1 MPIKRYVAT
10 KDNTITNAYKED
22 LTTRATGSNM
32 GASDVLEV
40 FSIYGQASATS
51 VEKARILVYFPITDI
66 VASRTAGLIPA
77 SGSVKFYLRLFN
89 AEHAETT
96 PSNFTVKVNT
106 ISQSWTEGA
115 GLDMETY
122 KDLGASNWI
131 SRSVGRTWTTAGGQ
145 YYGLGTTAQHEE
157 TFTFTEGTEDLL
169 VDVSSIIEPSIAST
183 LPNFGF
189 LVRLDTSFED
199 GSQKRSYYTKR
210 FFGRGSQHF
219 YKRPILEARWDK
231 SILDDRSQIFKSS
244 SLAPSEDNL
253 NSIYLY
259 NKVRGNLKDIPITA
273 DAVVT
278 QLYSSSVG
286 GVPQGQPVSLV
297 TKSGTQI
304 GGVTHGNATFIT
316 ASGGSSA
323 LSKGVYRAQFCY
335 NGSKTKLYDV
345 WGTSKDGVFTTLLTG
360 SGFTVKTDQND
371 PTYEA
376 GDVVVNITNLKS
388 SYSKDENVTFKV
400 HTRDKSWSPNL
411 YTKATNTAP
420 VSLIREAYYKI
431 VRVADNL
438 TVVPY
443 STGSGPSFSRLS
455 YGVSGS
461 YFDFDMSNLE
471 SNYLYEISIL
481 RKQDD
486 RYIEQKEKFRFR
498 VDT

>member
-40 FSIYGQASATS
+40 FSIYGQASETS
-51 VEKARILVYFPITDI
+51 VEKARILIQFPVTDI
-66 VASRTAGLIPA
+66 VASRAAGLIPS

-89 AEHAETT
+89 AEHSETT
-96 PSNFTVKVNT
+96 PSNFTVKVSSIKHT
-106 ISQSWTEGA
+106 WSEGV

-131 SRSVGRTWTTAGGQ
+131 SRSVGNTWLTPGGTF
-145 YYGLGTTAQHEE
+145 YENNLNFPEA
-157 TFTFTEGTEDLL
+157 TFTFTEGAEDLL
-169 VDVSSIIEPSIAST
+169 VDVSHTVEADLLNPSDHH
-183 LPNFGF
+183 GF
-189 LVRLDTSFED
+189 LVRLDTSFEN
-199 GSQKRSYYTKR
+199 GNFKRSYYTKR
-210 FFGRGSQHF
+210 FFARGSQHF

-335 NGSKTKLYDV
+335 DGSETKLYDV

-360 SGFTVKTDQND
+360 SGFTVKSDQND

-431 VRVADNL
+431 VRVVDNL